1 MQYSLRALSRTNTY
15 NQSNSLSSPL
25 VKYYHIKNK
34 TFRNLNLSY
43 LVFQTCT
50 FDNCKFINC
59 SFEGSVFYNVY
70 FRNCHFKNCKCKK
83 IYTKFL
89 LIQNNVIN
97 KCDFHK
103 STHVELYK
111 KDNVIEN
118 CDLDKINIYQI
129 MRGMEYES
137 YF

>member
-1 MQYSLRALSRTNTY
+1 MQYSLRALSRKNTY

-43 LVFQTCT
+43 LVFQACT

-70 FRNCHFKNCKCKK
+70 FRNCYFKNCKCKK
-83 IYTKFL
+83 IYTKF
-89 LIQNNVIN
+89 
-97 KCDFHK
+97 
-103 STHVELYK
+103 S
-111 KDNVIEN
+111 
-118 CDLDKINIYQI
+118 
-129 MRGMEYES
+129 
-137 YF
+137 